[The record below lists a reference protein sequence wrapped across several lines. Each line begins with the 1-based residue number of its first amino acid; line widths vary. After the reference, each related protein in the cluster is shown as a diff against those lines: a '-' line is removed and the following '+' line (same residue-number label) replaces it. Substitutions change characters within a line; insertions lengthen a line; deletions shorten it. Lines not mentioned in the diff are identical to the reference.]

1 LLSHFFIDRPIFASV
16 ISFVI
21 TMVGAIFVWTLPIAQ
36 YPEIAPPTVQV
47 SCFYPGASSNV
58 VAETVAAPIEQQVT
72 GVENMLY
79 MSSQSTNDGG
89 YNLTVTFEV
98 GTDLD
103 MAQVL
108 VQNRVNLATPSL
120 PNEVK
125 QTGVSVKKKSP
136 AILLMINLISPERSR
151 DQLYLSNYATIS
163 LRDEMA
169 RIEGVGDVSL
179 LGQKDYSMRVWLDPD
194 RIAALG
200 MTASDVLQALREQN
214 VQVAAGAIGRPPVP
228 NGEAF
233 QYTLTTQGRL
243 SDVSQFGEIIVK
255 TGSDGRTVRLRN
267 IVTDQRTGANG
278 ELLGG
283 IQRGAKSE
291 DTSCSLDGQP
301 SVGLAVFQ
309 LPGSNALD
317 TAKRIR
323 ARMEELK
330 AGFPQDVDYKIVY
343 DTTPFITESIAE
355 VFKALRDALL
365 LVAIVVL
372 VFLQSWRA
380 ALIPLIAVPVAIIG
394 TFAVMAGL
402 GFSLNNLSLFG
413 LVLAIGIVVDDAI
426 VVVEAI
432 EHHLE
437 HGLTP
442 REAARKA
449 MSEVSTP
456 IIAISLVLMCVFVP
470 CIFISGITGQFF
482 LQFAVTI
489 AVSTFFSAVN
499 SLTLSP
505 ALAALLLKKKS
516 EQRDPLT
523 LLLNLVFGWFF
534 KLFNWGFNL
543 SSSLYAG
550 LVGWLLRLSFI
561 VLLLYGG
568 LLYATYYGMTTV
580 PAGFVPQQDKGYLLV
595 DVRLPDS
602 ASVERTN
609 KVMREIEQL
618 LNVQPTAG
626 NENAAHDDH
635 ANEASSENPGRGVE
649 HTIGITGQSIVQNAV
664 GSNYGTFFLILDE
677 FHHRES
683 LELKSYMIAMRLRQL
698 FGSEIND
705 ATVSVFGPPPVDGL
719 GSGGGFKLMVRDVR
733 SLGLPLLQDTADNLA
748 AAGNQQPG
756 LIGLFNGFR
765 ANTPQLYVDI
775 DRAKCKTLG
784 ISLQDV
790 FTCLQLYLG
799 GYYAN
804 DFNEFGRTW
813 QVNLQADPAYR
824 IRPEQVAQF
833 RVRTAGGQSVLLG
846 SICEISERLGPAA
859 VTRYNGFNAAPVNG
873 LSLPGVSSGDTI
885 RVMNNL
891 ATQELPA
898 GMDIQWTELSFLQIR
913 AGNTALLVFA
923 IAVVLVFLVLA
934 AQYESLKLP
943 LAVILVVPMC
953 LLSAVIG
960 VGMVGL
966 DINIFVQIGFI
977 VLVGLAS
984 KNAILIVEFAKEKS
998 AAGESAFNA
1007 TVEACRL
1014 RLRPIMM
1021 TSFAF
1026 ILGVVPLVL
1035 ATGAGAE
1042 MRKTLGIAVFSGMLG
1057 VTIFGIFLTPVFYYL
1072 LAPRQRK
1079 KSDGDS
1085 SSAAETE
1092 PEVPS
1097 LPTVP
1102 ALPEIPA
1109 EPEREAL
1116 SELPEIPEEKAA
1128 ENVSS
1133 ESREPEVAEE
1143 PRVPELSAESA
1154 TKVAGEQ
1161 PKKPGS

>member
-1 LLSHFFIDRPIFASV
+1 
-16 ISFVI
+16 
-21 TMVGAIFVWTLPIAQ
+21 M
-36 YPEIAPPTVQV
+36 
-47 SCFYPGASSNV
+47 
-58 VAETVAAPIEQQVT
+58 
-72 GVENMLY
+72 
-79 MSSQSTNDGG
+79 
-89 YNLTVTFEV
+89 
-98 GTDLD
+98 
-103 MAQVL
+103 
-108 VQNRVNLATPSL
+108 
-120 PNEVK
+120 
-125 QTGVSVKKKSP
+125 
-136 AILLMINLISPERSR
+136 
-151 DQLYLSNYATIS
+151 
-163 LRDEMA
+163 
-169 RIEGVGDVSL
+169 
-179 LGQKDYSMRVWLDPD
+179 
-194 RIAALG
+194 
-200 MTASDVLQALREQN
+200 
-214 VQVAAGAIGRPPVP
+214 
-228 NGEAF
+228 
-233 QYTLTTQGRL
+233 
-243 SDVSQFGEIIVK
+243 
-255 TGSDGRTVRLRN
+255 
-267 IVTDQRTGANG
+267 
-278 ELLGG
+278 
-283 IQRGAKSE
+283 
-291 DTSCSLDGQP
+291 
-301 SVGLAVFQ
+301 
-309 LPGSNALD
+309 
-317 TAKRIR
+317 
-323 ARMEELK
+323 
-330 AGFPQDVDYKIVY
+330 
-343 DTTPFITESIAE
+343 
-355 VFKALRDALL
+355 
-365 LVAIVVL
+365 
-372 VFLQSWRA
+372 
-380 ALIPLIAVPVAIIG
+380 
-394 TFAVMAGL
+394 
-402 GFSLNNLSLFG
+402 
-413 LVLAIGIVVDDAI
+413 
-426 VVVEAI
+426 
-432 EHHLE
+432 
-437 HGLTP
+437 
-442 REAARKA
+442 
-449 MSEVSTP
+449 
-456 IIAISLVLMCVFVP
+456 
-470 CIFISGITGQFF
+470 
-482 LQFAVTI
+482 
-489 AVSTFFSAVN
+489 
-499 SLTLSP
+499 
-505 ALAALLLKKKS
+505 
-516 EQRDPLT
+516 
-523 LLLNLVFGWFF
+523 
-534 KLFNWGFNL
+534 

-966 DINIFVQIGFI
+966 DIN
-977 VLVGLAS
+977 
-984 KNAILIVEFAKEKS
+984 
-998 AAGESAFNA
+998 
-1007 TVEACRL
+1007 
-1014 RLRPIMM
+1014 
-1021 TSFAF
+1021 
-1026 ILGVVPLVL
+1026 
-1035 ATGAGAE
+1035 
-1042 MRKTLGIAVFSGMLG
+1042 
-1057 VTIFGIFLTPVFYYL
+1057 
-1072 LAPRQRK
+1072 
-1079 KSDGDS
+1079 
-1085 SSAAETE
+1085 
-1092 PEVPS
+1092 
-1097 LPTVP
+1097 
-1102 ALPEIPA
+1102 
-1109 EPEREAL
+1109 
-1116 SELPEIPEEKAA
+1116 
-1128 ENVSS
+1128 
-1133 ESREPEVAEE
+1133 
-1143 PRVPELSAESA
+1143 
-1154 TKVAGEQ
+1154 
-1161 PKKPGS
+1161 